1 MREKTLGKTT
11 MDIYASD
18 SGGNYESTEI
28 EGAASEGCLIG
39 VLKETIIDK

>member
-11 MDIYASD
+11 MDIYVSD

-28 EGAASEGCLIG
+28 GAASEGFLIG